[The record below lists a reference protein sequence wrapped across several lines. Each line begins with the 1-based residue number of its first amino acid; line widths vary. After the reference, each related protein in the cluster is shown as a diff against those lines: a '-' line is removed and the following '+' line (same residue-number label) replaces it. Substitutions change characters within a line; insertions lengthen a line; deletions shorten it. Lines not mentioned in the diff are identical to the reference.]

1 MKVIKKISAVD
12 QVYENLLHH
21 ISSADSRIGDQLP
34 TETILCQETGL
45 GRGTIREALKSLQAK
60 GYIEIRPG
68 KGSFIVS
75 KNPVNTSTL
84 SDWFKNN
91 AMELQDLTAVRLG
104 LEPTATFLAIEN
116 CSPQQLDDLVAIH
129 QEAEQL
135 VREKNYVGLGKSDQ
149 NFHNKI
155 FEICGNP
162 FMIQINQ
169 IINRHLEQFR
179 ERTFSIQH
187 NVENF
192 IPAHKAIVQA
202 FIDKNPTAGEKK
214 MKQHMQ
220 RVAKDLKLSQR

>member
-1 MKVIKKISAVD
+1 MKIIKKISAVD

-21 ISSADSRIGDQLP
+21 ISSSKSRVGDQLP
-34 TETILCQETGL
+34 TESMLCKETGL

-75 KNPVNTSTL
+75 KTPINTNSL

-91 AMELQDLTAVRLG
+91 AIKLQDLTTVRLG
-104 LEPTATFLAIEN
+104 LEPMATSLAIEH
-116 CSPQQLDDLVAIH
+116 CSK
-129 QEAEQL
+129 EQL
-135 VREKNYVGLGKSDQ
+135 EDLIAIYQKAEKLVQEKKYIELGENDQ
-149 NFHNKI
+149 DFHNKI

-169 IINRHLEQFR
+169 IINKHLEQFR

-202 FIDKNPTAGEKK
+202 FIDKNPKMGEKK
-214 MKQHMQ
+214 MKQHIE